1 MRPTMTE
8 NARTRRF
15 LRDTRGVTTVEFA
28 LVATLF
34 FTLMFGIVDFCKA
47 LWEMNSAAKAVQT
60 GVRFAIVNDPVSN
73 AVIFDGT
80 AAGVPNGEPVPIG
93 DFNGGNPITCTRTGG
108 TTMCDAGTA
117 NDAAFMAIV
126 ARMQQIY
133 DKIQPE
139 NVVIRLEHIGLG
151 FSGNPFG
158 SSIDPLV
165 TVRLQGL
172 TLNFITPGLAQLTA
186 SIPMRSF
193 VSSQVAEDMQS

>member
-15 LRDTRGVTTVEFA
+15 LCDTRGVTTVEFA

-93 DFNGGNPITCTRTGG
+93 DFNG
-108 TTMCDAGTA
+108 TTSCDAGTA

-151 FSGNPFG
+151 YSGNPFG